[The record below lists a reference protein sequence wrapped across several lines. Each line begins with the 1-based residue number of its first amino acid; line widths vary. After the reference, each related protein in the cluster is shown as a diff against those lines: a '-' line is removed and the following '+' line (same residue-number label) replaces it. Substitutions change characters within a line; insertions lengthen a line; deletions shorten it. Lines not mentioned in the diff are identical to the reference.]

1 MHWRATGFACV
12 ITAHVFIH
20 RTPET
25 TTLKPT
31 SSKPAWLRPDEL
43 ARLSSLELR
52 ARGVVEGFLQGLHRS
67 PFVGYSV
74 EFSSHRRYGP
84 GDDLRH
90 VNWKVFARQ
99 RKLYVKEFDA
109 ETNLNLYL
117 FVDASRSMQCRVD
130 GAMTKFEYAA
140 TVAAAMASLAMKQR
154 DAIALGL
161 MDDGISSYLD
171 PSAKPGRWDEY
182 VQMLSQVP
190 EKRVTA
196 LARSLEQAAAL
207 ARHKG
212 IVVIFSDLVDDIGGI
227 QKGLQQLRHRGHE
240 VIVFHILDPCE
251 RFLIDSGRVRVV
263 DMEGPGEVTTDVESV
278 KSQYLQRVN
287 SWCQELQ
294 DVCLHQGVD
303 RLEITTDT
311 PPSKALVDYLVKRA
325 T

>member
-1 MHWRATGFACV
+1 MKSSAAK
-12 ITAHVFIH
+12 
-20 RTPET
+20 PE
-25 TTLKPT
+25 
-31 SSKPAWLRPDEL
+31 WLRPDEL
-43 ARLSSLELR
+43 ARLNSLELR

-117 FVDASRSMQCRVD
+117 FVDASRSMQCKVD

-140 TVAAAMASLAMKQR
+140 TLAAAMASLAIKQR

-161 MDDGISSYLD
+161 MDDGISQYLD
-171 PSAKPGRWDEY
+171 PSAKPGRWDEC
-182 VQMLSQVP
+182 VQLLSQVP
-190 EKRVTA
+190 DKRVTA
-196 LARSLEQAAAL
+196 LARALEQAAAL

-212 IVVIFSDLVDDIGGI
+212 VVVIFSDLADDVAGI

-240 VIVFHILDPCE
+240 VIVFHTLDPCE
-251 RFLIDSGRVRVV
+251 RYLMDSGRVQIL
-263 DMEGPGEVTTDVESV
+263 DMEGSGQITTDVESV
-278 KSQYLQRVN
+278 KAQYLQRIN
-287 SWCQELQ
+287 AWCQQLE

-303 RLEITTDT
+303 RLEVTTDK

-325 T
+325 TS